1 MRRAY
6 IPKKRNT
13 GNRQRKSVILLAAE
27 GNNKT
32 EKLYFS
38 AFADEHYSIRFARGN
53 DTDPMHLANS
63 LLKEYKRLELDSE
76 LGDSAFCLVDGD
88 LSLLQEKLISQA
100 ENKLSRIGGVMI
112 VSNPCFEIWFLCHYT
127 FSTKHYSSGQEV
139 IETLKQYIPDYSKG
153 KKNMYELLQEK
164 TKIGI
169 ANAKRLEQYHIAA
182 GNNIRQ
188 YDCQP
193 RTDVYKVVEHI
204 QINQE

>member
-1 MRRAY
+1 M
-6 IPKKRNT
+6 
-13 GNRQRKSVILLAAE
+13 AAE

-32 EKLYFS
+32 ERLYFG
-38 AFADEHYSIRFARGN
+38 AFADERCNIRFAKGN

-63 LLKEYKRLELDSE
+63 LLNEYRRLELDSE

-100 ENKLSRIGGVMI
+100 ENKLSRICGAMI

-127 FSTKHYSSGQEV
+127 FSTKLFSSGQEV
-139 IETLKQYIPDYSKG
+139 IETLKQYVPDYSKS
-153 KKNMYELLQEK
+153 KKNMYDLLKEK
-164 TKIGI
+164 TSDGI

-182 GNNIRQ
+182 DNNIRQ